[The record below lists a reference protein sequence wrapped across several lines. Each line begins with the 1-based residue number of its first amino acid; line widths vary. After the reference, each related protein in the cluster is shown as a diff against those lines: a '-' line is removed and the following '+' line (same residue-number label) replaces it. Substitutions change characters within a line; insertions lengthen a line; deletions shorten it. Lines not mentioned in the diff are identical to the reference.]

1 MKPLKTKSNPVSK
14 NVNVSWYGEITL
26 KILKRKPIKSIRI
39 KSYLDI
45 SIMCPLDTKNLINK
59 KKSFE
64 KDF

>member
-45 SIMCPLDTKNLINK
+45 SIMCPLGTKNLINK